1 MLLAIDIGNTNI
13 VLGIYDGTKLVT
25 HWRLR
30 TEPERTADEYGVII
44 THLASAKG
52 VGAEQIHAIIAACV
66 VPPMMSMIQEL
77 GESFFGVNPLV
88 VGPGVKTGM
97 PILYDSPKEVGADR
111 ICNGVAAYEKYHDCC
126 IAVDFGTATTFDFI
140 SNKGE
145 YLGGS
150 IAPGL
155 LISVEALFQRA
166 SKLPRVEILK
176 PKEVVGKNP
185 VHSIQSGVFYGYV
198 GLVDGIV
205 QRMQKESRTRARVVA
220 TGGLAR
226 VIAPECS
233 FIEDID
239 EFLTLD
245 GLRIIHER
253 NTVQDLKKRAQELK
267 KEVGGR

>member
-1 MLLAIDIGNTNI
+1 MLLAIDIGNSNI
-13 VLGIYDGTKLVT
+13 VLGIYDGEKLVT
-25 HWRLR
+25 HWRLV
-30 TEPERTADEYGVII
+30 TQAERTADEYGVII
-44 THLASAKG
+44 SQLASSDKIACDQ
-52 VGAEQIHAIIAACV
+52 VDAIIASCV

-77 GESFFGVNPLV
+77 GERFFGVKPLV

-97 PILYDSPKEVGADR
+97 PILYDNPKEVGADR
-111 ICNGVAAYEKYHDCC
+111 ICNGVAAYERYHDCC

-140 SNKGE
+140 SKKGE
-145 YLGGS
+145 YVGGS

-166 SKLPRVEILK
+166 SKLPRVEIVK
-176 PKEVVGKNP
+176 PKEIVGKNP

-205 QRMQKESRTRARVVA
+205 ERMQKESRTRARVVA
-220 TGGLAR
+220 TGGLAS

-233 FIEDID
+233 FIDEVD

-245 GLRIIHER
+245 GLRIIHQR
-253 NTVQDLKKRAQELK
+253 NSLQDLKKRPQELK